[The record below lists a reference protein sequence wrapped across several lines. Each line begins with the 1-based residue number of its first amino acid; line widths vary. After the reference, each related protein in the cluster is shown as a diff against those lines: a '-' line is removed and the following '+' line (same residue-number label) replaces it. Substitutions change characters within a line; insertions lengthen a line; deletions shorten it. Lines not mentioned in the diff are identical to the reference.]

1 MHLKLSEHTRVNI
14 IKNQL
19 RKRKELRLTLITVGG
34 VRMGMEI
41 SWMSRINKAVAP
53 SSKDKAKTEQET
65 EVKPNGNEN

>member
-19 RKRKELRLTLITVGG
+19 RKRKKLRLMLKTVGG

-41 SWMSRINKAVAP
+41 SWMTRINKAVAP
-53 SSKDKAKTEQET
+53 SSKDKAKTERET
-65 EVKPNGNEN
+65 GGKRK